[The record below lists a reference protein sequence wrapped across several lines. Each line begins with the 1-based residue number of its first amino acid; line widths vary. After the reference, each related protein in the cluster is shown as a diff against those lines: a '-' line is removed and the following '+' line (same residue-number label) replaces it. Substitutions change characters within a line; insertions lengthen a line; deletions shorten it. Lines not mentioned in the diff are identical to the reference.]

1 MKCHA
6 SFDRRRGHPLIV
18 GMLLRSFATRPCAA
32 FSQAYPPLLACPKPF
47 EKPFLFLEFN
57 R

>member
-1 MKCHA
+1 MPCVIQSSALVH
-6 SFDRRRGHPLIV
+6 SLIV
-18 GMLLRSFATRPCAA
+18 GMLLRSFATRLCAA
-32 FSQAYPPLLACPKPF
+32 FSQAYPLLLVCPKPF